1 MVKLLNYLKRIEIMI
16 CPRCKGNGY
25 IRIPNEA
32 VGIKKQVVVQCTMCK
47 SQGEI
52 DDENINYD
60 YSGVDISKLQ

>member
-1 MVKLLNYLKRIEIMI
+1 MI

-47 SQGEI
+47 SQGEVE
-52 DDENINYD
+52 DESINYD
-60 YSGVDISKLQ
+60 YSGIDTNKLQ